1 MRCAIFI
8 VLAARLVGRSRALGA
23 AAALWAAAL
32 PGAAQDRGVYD
43 IFLGNV
49 PVGIFAYSGVE
60 GQGRYSLAGQLRTTG
75 LVGALTSVRYDAKTQ
90 GRIRGGRFIPGSYEE
105 RATIGDRDTVL
116 SITYE
121 NGVPN
126 PPVFTP
132 PRQSDRPM
140 VDAAQQGDALDLLT
154 ALYALFRD
162 TPSDALCRFSS
173 FIFDGARRT
182 GLSLRPLRQSAD
194 EAVCAAEYRRISG
207 FTVAELRRRESFDFR
222 LVYTPNGDGTWVVA
236 RADVE
241 SVYGVVSLERRD
253 VP

>member
-1 MRCAIFI
+1 M
-8 VLAARLVGRSRALGA
+8 GA
-23 AAALWAAAL
+23 SAL
-32 PGAAQDRGVYD
+32 PLAAQDRGVYD

-75 LVGALTSVRYDAKTQ
+75 LVGALTNVRYDAKTQ
-90 GRIRGGRFIPGSYEE
+90 GRVRAGRFVPQSYEE
-105 RATIGDRDTVL
+105 RAIIGDRDTNL
-116 SITYE
+116 SITYD

-132 PRQSDRPM
+132 PRVSDRPV
-140 VDAAQQGDALDLLT
+140 VDPSRQGDALDLLT

-162 TPSDALCRFSS
+162 TPGERLCRFRS
-173 FIFDGARRT
+173 FIYDGARRT
-182 GLSLRPLRQSAD
+182 SISLRPLRQSAE

-207 FTVAELRRRESFDFR
+207 FTVGELRQRETFDFR
-222 LVYTPNGDGTWVVA
+222 LVYAPNSDGTWRVA

-241 SVYGVVSLERRD
+241 SVYGVVSLERRAN
-253 VP
+253 P